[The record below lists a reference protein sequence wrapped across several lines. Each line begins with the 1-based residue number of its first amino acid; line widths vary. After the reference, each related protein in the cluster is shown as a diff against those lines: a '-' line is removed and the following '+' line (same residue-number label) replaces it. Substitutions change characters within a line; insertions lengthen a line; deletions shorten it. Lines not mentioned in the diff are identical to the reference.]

1 MANTPKTAA
10 LIGALCLLAAPAAA
24 EIGSPRSDILDCAG
38 APSRAMQVGD
48 VEYLYYPG
56 RVETVTLPA
65 ASAHLN
71 AGEAC
76 ETIVV
81 LRDGRAVGAE
91 WRRSSDL
98 LRAQM
103 CAPRVN
109 RCLN

>member
-1 MANTPKTAA
+1 MTNIAKKIA
-10 LIGALCLLAAPAAA
+10 LTGMLCLLAAPAAA
-24 EIGSPRSDILDCAG
+24 DIGAPRADILDCAG
-38 APSRAMQVGD
+38 APNRALRVGEL
-48 VEYLYYPG
+48 EYLYYRG
-56 RVETVTLPA
+56 SVETVTLPA
-65 ASAHLN
+65 GSAHQN
-71 AGEAC
+71 VGEAC

-81 LRDGRAVGAE
+81 LRDGKTVAAE